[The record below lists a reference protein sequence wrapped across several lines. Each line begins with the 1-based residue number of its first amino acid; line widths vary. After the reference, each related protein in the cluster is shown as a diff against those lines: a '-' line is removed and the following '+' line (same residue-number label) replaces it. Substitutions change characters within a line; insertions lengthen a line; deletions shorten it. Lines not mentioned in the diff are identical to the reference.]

1 MLKFLGRGSAFADEH
16 NCAFFT
22 QDQDFVLLDC
32 PATAFQKVKKMHLD
46 SFRRIC
52 ILVTHTHGD
61 HIGGIGMLLQY
72 VWFVLH
78 RKIMI
83 IAPSDAVKSD
93 LLLLLLRIEGC
104 EPEWFE
110 ICTAEEFHAEWL
122 VSAIPTTHARTLED
136 KCFGWHLKIRDRDVI
151 YTGDTATLA
160 PFLPLLHPGSVFYT
174 EISYYKS
181 DVHLHMDHILPDLV
195 ALSRNGVT
203 IYLMHLDDETKISE
217 IIENTGNTTIRLAPL
232 QGMDS

>member
-1 MLKFLGRGSAFADEH
+1 MLKFLGRGSAFADAH

-22 QDQDFVLLDC
+22 QDHDFVLLDC
-32 PATAFQKVKKMHLD
+32 PATAFQKVKKMCLD
-46 SFRRIC
+46 SFQRIC

-61 HIGGIGMLLQY
+61 HSGGIGMLLQY
-72 VWFVLH
+72 TWFVLH
-78 RKIMI
+78 RKVTI
-83 IAPSDAVKSD
+83 IAPSDAVRSD
-93 LLLLLLRIEGC
+93 LLLLLLQIEGC
-104 EPEWFE
+104 APEWFE
-110 ICTAEEFHAEWL
+110 ICTADEFHAEWL
-122 VSAIPTTHARTLED
+122 VSAIPTRHAMQLES
-136 KCFGWHLKIRDRDVI
+136 KCFGWHLKIQDHDVI

-181 DVHLHMDHILPDLV
+181 DVHLHIDHILPDLV

-217 IIENTGNTTIRLAPL
+217 MIENTENTTIRLAPL
-232 QGMDS
+232 YPEI